1 MRTIVIDDEPKNI
14 RILKKMLTDFCQ
26 EVTLVG
32 DAENARQGIEIILKE
47 KPDLVFLDIEM
58 PYGNAFDMLDKLK
71 PVDFEIIFVTAFDN
85 YTLKA
90 FKYSA
95 LDYLL
100 KPVSIEELVAAVKKA
115 AQRHKQVHSL
125 IASQVSNFLQ
135 TMQKSDSNLHKIA
148 LPSKEGLVFIKLA
161 DIIRCEA
168 SAGYTSIHLKGAEK
182 IISSR
187 NIREYEDLLPD
198 ASFFRAHNAHLINL
212 NFVKKYHKGRG
223 GYIEME
229 DGALIEVASRRKDEL
244 LLRFGM
250 RS

>member
-1 MRTIVIDDEPKNI
+1 MRTILIDDEPKNI
-14 RILKKMLTDFCQ
+14 RILKKMLADFCPET
-26 EVTLVG
+26 EVVG
-32 DAENARQGIEIILKE
+32 EAENARQGIEIILKE

-115 AQRHKQVHSL
+115 TQRRREVHSL
-125 IASQVSNFLQ
+125 IANQVGNFLQ

-168 SAGYTSIHLKGAEK
+168 SAGYTHIFLKGAEK
-182 IISSR
+182 VISSR
-187 NIREYEDLLPD
+187 NIKEYEDLLPD
-198 ASFFRAHNAHLINL
+198 SLFFRVHNAHLINL

-223 GYIEME
+223 GYIEMD
-229 DGALIEVASRRKDEL
+229 DGALIEVASRRKDDL